1 MKFAADKT
9 GSIYMG
15 SGIAISAIKT
25 GITVMVKPARSPIE
39 VASVIVKSEY
49 VMWMVSTETTPA
61 TERFSQPE
69 PLREEPG

>member
-49 VMWMVSTETTPA
+49 VMWMVSTE
-61 TERFSQPE
+61 
-69 PLREEPG
+69 